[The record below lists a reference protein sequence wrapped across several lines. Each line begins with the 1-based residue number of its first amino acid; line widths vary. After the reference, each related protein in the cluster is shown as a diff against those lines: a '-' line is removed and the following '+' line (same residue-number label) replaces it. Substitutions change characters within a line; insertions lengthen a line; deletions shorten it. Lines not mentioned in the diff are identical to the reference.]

1 VVFDGD
7 LDPGKTG
14 AELAKDGGEVMESDG
29 VNGDESESA
38 GGGLRKAGDA
48 DMDVLEDIE
57 DVARGLV
64 EQLSF
69 RREGDATAKAFEQG
83 NAESFF
89 ERTDLLRDGALRD
102 LIEGCGSGEPA
113 GGNEVAKDFERLD
126 LHWSRVGFRKP
137 IGNAE
142 IVK

>member
-1 VVFDGD
+1 MQ
-7 LDPGKTG
+7 
-14 AELAKDGGEVMESDG
+14 ADG
-29 VNGDESESA
+29 VNGGDAEGS
-38 GGGLRKAGDA
+38 GCGLRKAGDA

-89 ERTDLLRDGALRD
+89 ERTDLLRDGALGD
-102 LIEGCGSGEPA
+102 LIERCGAGEPA

-126 LHWSRVGFRKP
+126 LHGGWVGF
-137 IGNAE
+137 E
-142 IVK
+142 TL